1 MGFTVLAMALTI
13 SVVMLKG
20 GVGKTTTAVALAEA
34 ASVGGLPVVLI
45 DADPMGA
52 AVRWSVLADQAE
64 RPLSATVI
72 GLPAA
77 DLPRRI
83 GAVSGDAACVVIDS
97 PPPGALHI
105 ARGAVRVADLVIMP
119 TPPGMA
125 DLDRVRLT
133 LAEASAAG
141 VPARAVLTMT
151 RPTADR
157 EAARAALTAW
167 GVPVFATELPLT
179 VQVSRNYGRAPGGPL
194 AAYGAALLAEILDVI
209 EGAAT

>member
-1 MGFTVLAMALTI
+1 MALTI

-34 ASVGGLPVVLI
+34 ASGAGPVVLV

-64 RPLSATVI
+64 HPLAATVI
-72 GLPAA
+72 GLPAS

-83 GAVSGDAACVVIDS
+83 GAIARDAAVIVIDS

-105 ARGAVRVADLVIMP
+105 ARGAMQVADIVVMP

-125 DLDRVRLT
+125 DLDRVRPT
-133 LAEASAAG
+133 VGEAQGSN
-141 VPARAVLTMT
+141 VPAYAVLTMT

-157 EAARAALTAW
+157 EAARAALAEW
-167 GVPVFATELPLT
+167 GVPAFDTELPLT
-179 VQVSRNYGRAPGGPL
+179 VQVSRNYGRGVAGPL
-194 AAYGAALLAEILDVI
+194 ALYGVNLLSEVLDVI
-209 EGAAT
+209 EGGSR

>member
-1 MGFTVLAMALTI
+1 MALTI

-20 GVGKTTTAVALAEA
+20 GVGKTTTAIALAEA
-34 ASVGGLPVVLI
+34 ASLGGGPVVLV
-45 DADPMGA
+45 DSDPMGA

-64 RPLSATVI
+64 RPLAATVI

-83 GAVSGDAACVVIDS
+83 GTIARDAAVIVIDS

-105 ARGAVRVADLVIMP
+105 ARGAVQVADIVVMP

-125 DLDRVRLT
+125 DLDRMRPTV
-133 LAEASAAG
+133 AEADASQ
-141 VPARAVLTMT
+141 VPAYAVLTMT

-157 EAARAALTAW
+157 DAARKALAAW
-167 GVPVFATELPLT
+167 GVRAFGTELRLS
-179 VQVSRNYGRAPGGPL
+179 VSVSRNYGQAPNGIL
-194 AAYGAALLAEILDVI
+194 AEFGQALLTEVLDAI
-209 EGAAT
+209 EGGTR